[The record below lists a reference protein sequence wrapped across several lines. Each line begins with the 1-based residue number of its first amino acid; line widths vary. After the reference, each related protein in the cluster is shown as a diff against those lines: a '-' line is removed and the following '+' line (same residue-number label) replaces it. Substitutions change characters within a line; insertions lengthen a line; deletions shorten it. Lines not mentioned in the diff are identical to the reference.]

1 MKKKWAFT
9 AAAGVLCGLF
19 LAGVLEVG
27 SSTGWFGLEEL
38 ASPGVPSWEHSYET
52 TWDPSQDGV
61 EGLSVRWAAGPV
73 SVMPGEGPLITV
85 TEYASRPLE
94 EGERL
99 ALSSSGGVLEVGWNG
114 DLLPLGALQDLEKRV
129 EVKVPPELL
138 SQLEKLSCWNISG
151 EVSVSG
157 AFAQELSLSSLSGD
171 LLLSGVSGGQIHAS
185 TVSGDIQWAQGQAE
199 ELSVKSTSGAVQL
212 VGMNAQECR
221 LKTVTGPLAYQGAGS
236 KFFGE
241 SVTGSLRAQL
251 TACPQRENWVLC
263 RGIFS
268 SPCRRTMASR
278 QGIPVFPA
286 TLPRIFP
293 VRGRAEASSIREAAL
308 CFPSPPPQGMCA
320 SPGADYPSERRRC
333 MYGAILGD
341 IAGSRFE
348 FSKPQG
354 FDWRTV
360 DLFGARSAYTDDT
373 VLTVATKYAIL
384 TGTPYAKA
392 YALFGKRY
400 SRVGYGTMFKNW
412 LNSGSQKGYNSYG
425 NGSAMR
431 VSYIGWHFD
440 TLEAVEGQAARS
452 STCTHD
458 HPEGIRAAQATAG
471 AVFLARTG
479 ASKRDLARYFRKR
492 FLYPVSKPLAFYR
505 PFGKFDDT
513 AMGTMPL
520 AIRCFL
526 ESEDWESCIRN
537 VFSIKC
543 DTDTVACIAGG
554 IADAF
559 YGGTGQDE
567 EALLKRFLV
576 KPDEN
581 GRFDKF
587 LYQWAVKTKEQAQ
600 REQEEKQ
607 RQEREEKEKGG
618 LL

>member
-1 MKKKWAFT
+1 
-9 AAAGVLCGLF
+9 
-19 LAGVLEVG
+19 
-27 SSTGWFGLEEL
+27 
-38 ASPGVPSWEHSYET
+38 
-52 TWDPSQDGV
+52 
-61 EGLSVRWAAGPV
+61 
-73 SVMPGEGPLITV
+73 
-85 TEYASRPLE
+85 
-94 EGERL
+94 
-99 ALSSSGGVLEVGWNG
+99 
-114 DLLPLGALQDLEKRV
+114 
-129 EVKVPPELL
+129 
-138 SQLEKLSCWNISG
+138 
-151 EVSVSG
+151 
-157 AFAQELSLSSLSGD
+157 
-171 LLLSGVSGGQIHAS
+171 
-185 TVSGDIQWAQGQAE
+185 
-199 ELSVKSTSGAVQL
+199 
-212 VGMNAQECR
+212 
-221 LKTVTGPLAYQGAGS
+221 
-236 KFFGE
+236 
-241 SVTGSLRAQL
+241 
-251 TACPQRENWVLC
+251 
-263 RGIFS
+263 
-268 SPCRRTMASR
+268 
-278 QGIPVFPA
+278 
-286 TLPRIFP
+286 
-293 VRGRAEASSIREAAL
+293 
-308 CFPSPPPQGMCA
+308 
-320 SPGADYPSERRRC
+320 

-458 HPEGIRAAQATAG
+458 HPEGIRAAQATA
-471 AVFLARTG
+471 
-479 ASKRDLARYFRKR
+479 
-492 FLYPVSKPLAFYR
+492 FYR